1 MDGRTLGP
9 DEEPTVLPSYVEQ
22 RAARLVTRVDKVNFV
37 SQAPVSQQ
45 ENQAVVLKDESKDDN
60 IKLQAAEKM
69 NPIEKTKEAPKPI
82 QREMSVVDEPKEA
95 EQLQTAQELEAA
107 RKEEEQRKREE
118 AARLKEQRRLEEIA
132 KAKEALER
140 KRRNAEKAQ
149 LRAELRAQKEEEQRL
164 KEKEKRLR
172 KKERKKG
179 AVGETET
186 ETNDGET
193 ALISTSLRETVK
205 EPEATENPQAN
216 TKKPQK
222 PSQYTKQ
229 IKTKSTIPPPLRNR
243 SRRKLQQWIWL
254 TISCLVVI
262 ALFCLGNIGFFT
274 NLKQRGSPRF

>member
-9 DEEPTVLPSYVEQ
+9 DEEPTVLPSYMEQ
-22 RAARLVTRVDKVNFV
+22 RVARLVARVDKVNFV

-45 ENQAVVLKDESKDDN
+45 EKQAVLLKDEIKDDK
-60 IKLQAAEKM
+60 ITLQAAEKM
-69 NPIEKTKEAPKPI
+69 NPIEKMKEEAPKPI

-164 KEKEKRLR
+164 KVNLQ
-172 KKERKKG
+172 
-179 AVGETET
+179 
-186 ETNDGET
+186 
-193 ALISTSLRETVK
+193 LF
-205 EPEATENPQAN
+205 
-216 TKKPQK
+216 
-222 PSQYTKQ
+222 
-229 IKTKSTIPPPLRNR
+229 R
-243 SRRKLQQWIWL
+243 SRF
-254 TISCLVVI
+254 LVFFHTSYE
-262 ALFCLGNIGFFT
+262 LIGSS
-274 NLKQRGSPRF
+274 Q